1 MKFSPS
7 NRAALST
14 NLHRDHYE
22 IRNLISIT
30 PKKGDPIMFAT
41 RMTIVAMAIVT
52 NSAVLAQQINPAS
65 LTDNEKILIPTP
77 QL

>member
-1 MKFSPS
+1 
-7 NRAALST
+7 
-14 NLHRDHYE
+14 
-22 IRNLISIT
+22 
-30 PKKGDPIMFAT
+30 MFAT